1 LDGRAAHRQ
10 PHKELLVSRT
20 NRTHRPDAMPGWGP
34 APGWGQPFPGWSPLV
49 DQGPLPLRAASSIAR
64 WWWPILALAGFA
76 AVAGLVL
83 SHDHP
88 APGLSP
94 RGLLTIALA
103 ALVVVLL
110 TLHRAAGPGPLAR
123 AVAEYAVVAVLAGL
137 LVANVGGL
145 AQQLSNPTDSSAT
158 TEARQAARAEPNL
171 EAGQD
176 RPGVL
181 RVAAAVAR
189 AVTKVIRAVTGAA
202 GWVVDLWRQ
211 ADQHT
216 DHSPSGSPSTTTRDG
231 EAMPRSPAAASTST
245 RRPL

>member
-1 LDGRAAHRQ
+1 VHRT
-10 PHKELLVSRT
+10 SRT
-20 NRTHRPDAMPGWGP
+20 RHPTTMPGWGP
-34 APGWGQPFPGWSPLV
+34 APGWGQSFPGWSPLV
-49 DQGPLPLRAASSIAR
+49 DHGPLPLRAASAVAR

-83 SHDHP
+83 ANDHP
-88 APGLSP
+88 APGLST
-94 RGLLTIALA
+94 RGLVSITLA

-137 LVANVGGL
+137 LVADLGGL
-145 AQQLSNPTDSSAT
+145 TQQVSNPAT
-158 TEARQAARAEPNL
+158 PAAKTEARQAARATPNL
-171 EAGQD
+171 EADQD

-189 AVTKVIRAVTGAA
+189 AVTKAIRAVTGAA
-202 GWVVDLWRQ
+202 GWLVDLWRQ
-211 ADQHT
+211 ADAKT
-216 DHSPSGSPSTTTRDG
+216 DRPTRSSITTKDQ
-231 EAMPRSPAAASTST
+231 AMPRSRAATATST